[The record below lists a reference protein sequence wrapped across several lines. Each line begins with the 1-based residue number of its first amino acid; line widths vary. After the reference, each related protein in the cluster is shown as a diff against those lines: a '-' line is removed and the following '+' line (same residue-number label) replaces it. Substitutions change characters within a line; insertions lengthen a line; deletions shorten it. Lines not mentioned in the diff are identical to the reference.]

1 MIHPPRLAAASLA
14 TALLLAAST
23 PTAAQLPSAE
33 QRAYDAVE
41 RARAAFE
48 SAGGRDAML
57 QAASQILDSAERALN
72 AFNASE
78 RGRESAHDRFHSAR
92 DRRASAV
99 AHAAYGQLLGIP
111 GGADHYRASNAHIAA
126 IRTVV
131 DSLGRAA
138 RTLSTAAR
146 RLTDGN
152 YPGTRASEVLRAV
165 AALDRAASVP
175 TVVAGEFNIE
185 SLGGDRGLAGRFNA
199 ATDELIVAARET
211 FTVLQSHVQ
220 LVEQAAR
227 RAEGALASRD
237 AVDGGGPGVGSAP
250 TVQSEPADDLAGWV
264 RAINDAAAEANR
276 AADEAEQAAAGSGSW
291 FSRMAACW
299 HAGERVTQATSRVQD
314 LTFGM
319 RRPEFIPS
327 NVGSEAWDQLR
338 PRLDEADR
346 RAAAACRSIINPLA
360 R

>member
-1 MIHPPRLAAASLA
+1 M
-14 TALLLAAST
+14 
-23 PTAAQLPSAE
+23 
-33 QRAYDAVE
+33 
-41 RARAAFE
+41 
-48 SAGGRDAML
+48 
-57 QAASQILDSAERALN
+57 
-72 AFNASE
+72 
-78 RGRESAHDRFHSAR
+78 
-92 DRRASAV
+92 
-99 AHAAYGQLLGIP
+99 
-111 GGADHYRASNAHIAA
+111 
-126 IRTVV
+126 
-131 DSLGRAA
+131 
-138 RTLSTAAR
+138 
-146 RLTDGN
+146 
-152 YPGTRASEVLRAV
+152 
-165 AALDRAASVP
+165 DRAAAVP
-175 TVVAGEFNIE
+175 AVVAGEFNIE

-227 RAEGALASRD
+227 RAEGAFAARD

-264 RAINDAAAEANR
+264 RAINDAAAEAER

-291 FSRMAACW
+291 FSRSAACW
-299 HAGERVTQATSRVQD
+299 HASARVTQATIRVQD
-314 LTFGM
+314 LTFGT

-346 RAAAACRSIINPLA
+346 RAFAACRSIIIPLA